1 MTTSQNTERIH
12 ALDGRYDALRASEL
26 DDQLQDLLD
35 TDAQTIVLD
44 LRDVTY
50 VSSSALRVL
59 LLAHRQAASEGSR
72 IVLINIPERVMRVLS
87 MAGLDRVFG
96 IRTT

>member
-1 MTTSQNTERIH
+1 MTTSQDTERIH